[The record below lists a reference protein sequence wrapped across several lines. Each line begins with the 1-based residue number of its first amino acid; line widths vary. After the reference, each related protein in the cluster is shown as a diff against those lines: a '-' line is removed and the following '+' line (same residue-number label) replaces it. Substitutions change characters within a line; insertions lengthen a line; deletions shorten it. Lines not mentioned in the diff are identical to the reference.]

1 MIDARINSMVNF
13 VPKGSRVAD
22 IGADHGFLSI
32 SLVENSRAD
41 FVIATDKN
49 AGPIAAAK
57 KNIAAAGLEKKIETR
72 LGDGLQVLNVGEV
85 DTICIGGMG
94 GALICKILEDA
105 PEIFSSTENLILQPM
120 NATEKVSAMLSEK
133 NFFIADVD
141 LAEVGGIIYE
151 IIFAT
156 KNVDKISAR
165 KKFETS
171 PLLEKYLSAKLK
183 KISYTLAEMSKSPA
197 AVASQKFLQLQK
209 KFESLSFFVKRKNFD
224 LTFEKVI
231 DILSN

>member
-1 MIDARINSMVNF
+1 MIDARINAMINF

-49 AGPIAAAK
+49 AGPIAAAQ
-57 KNIAAAGLEKKIETR
+57 KNISAAGLSNKIETR
-72 LGDGLQVLNVGEV
+72 LGDGLQVLRVGEV

-94 GALICKILEDA
+94 GVLICKILDDA
-105 PEIFSSTENLILQPM
+105 PEISANVKNLILQPM
-120 NATEKVSAMLSEK
+120 NATEKVLACLAQK
-133 NFFIADVD
+133 NFFVADVD
-141 LAEVGGIIYE
+141 LAEVGGVIYE

-156 KNVDKISAR
+156 RDATKISAR
-165 KKFETS
+165 KKFDAS
-171 PLLEKYLSAKLK
+171 PLREKYFSAKLK
-183 KISYTLAEMSKSPA
+183 KIKSVLAEMSKSSA
-197 AVASQKFLQLQK
+197 AVSTQKFFQLQR
-209 KFESLSFFVKRKNFD
+209 KFDALSFFVKNRNFD
-224 LTFEKVI
+224 LTFEKTI